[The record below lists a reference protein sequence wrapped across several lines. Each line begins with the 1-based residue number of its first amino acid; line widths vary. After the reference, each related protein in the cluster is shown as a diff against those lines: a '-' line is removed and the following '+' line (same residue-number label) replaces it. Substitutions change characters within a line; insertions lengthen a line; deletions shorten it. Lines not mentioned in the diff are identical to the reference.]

1 MPARWSGIHC
11 RSAEMNLEFGV
22 HHQHPVGT
30 HKVTI
35 CRRGR
40 LHVSQ
45 IKTKANVVWQ
55 NRTHI
60 ADSMRQVI
68 GKTVTYHHDG
78 TVPPTTLSC
87 VSRKNERQH
96 STCFGLLA
104 SSAVQLG
111 SINLPTHRPPQLL
124 FVGGDCK
131 QSFLTFSEENIKN
144 LINLINLKGARFVW
158 RCLFMFKP
166 T

>member
-11 RSAEMNLEFGV
+11 RSAEMNLEFGI
-22 HHQHPVGT
+22 HHQLPVGT
-30 HKVTI
+30 HKVTT

-45 IKTKANVVWQ
+45 IKTKANVVCQ

-111 SINLPTHRPPQLL
+111 SINLPTHRPPVFSSENVKNDSL
-124 FVGGDCK
+124 
-131 QSFLTFSEENIKN
+131 QSP
-144 LINLINLKGARFVW
+144 
-158 RCLFMFKP
+158 P
-166 T
+166 TNKSVAQPFI